1 MDSLT
6 IASVF
11 ALAAVAKSSHT
22 IMMHLK
28 HYTQP
33 RYQLYICRIL
43 MIVPLYAFQAWLS
56 LLFTDYAP
64 FFSAL
69 RDVYEGYVIYM
80 FFTLLIAYL
89 GGEDCLIDYLELKSH
104 MAHPGSL
111 RRCCSR
117 ITLGRKFLRR
127 IKQGTLQFVLVRP
140 TTALLALVLSM
151 FGLYDEE
158 NWGLDSGYIYLTLIN
173 NVSVTVSLYVLS
185 DSRESHSNIYI

>member
-1 MDSLT
+1 MSLIT
-6 IASVF
+6 
-11 ALAAVAKSSHT
+11 
-22 IMMHLK
+22 
-28 HYTQP
+28 
-33 RYQLYICRIL
+33 
-43 MIVPLYAFQAWLS
+43 
-56 LLFTDYAP
+56 
-64 FFSAL
+64 
-69 RDVYEGYVIYM
+69 
-80 FFTLLIAYL
+80 L

-185 DSRESHSNIYI
+185 DSRESHSNIYIIHHMYNHSLWDMSLTPNSSTFIIFHLHHIPMNNRYPKPCNNAC

>member
-1 MDSLT
+1 M
-6 IASVF
+6 
-11 ALAAVAKSSHT
+11 
-22 IMMHLK
+22 
-28 HYTQP
+28 
-33 RYQLYICRIL
+33 
-43 MIVPLYAFQAWLS
+43 
-56 LLFTDYAP
+56 
-64 FFSAL
+64 
-69 RDVYEGYVIYM
+69 
-80 FFTLLIAYL
+80 IAYL

-158 NWGLDSGYIYLTLIN
+158 NWGLDSGYIYLTFIN
-173 NVSVTVSLYVLS
+173 NVSVTVSLSVYFRTLLKNNHPHTSLKYVPTDTPWCFS
-185 DSRESHSNIYI
+185 TKPQSFD

>member
-1 MDSLT
+1 MIVFVSIFFFVFIYPFSSREIRIREACRMDSLT
-6 IASVF
+6 VASVF

-56 LLFTDYAP
+56 LIFTDYAP

-104 MAHPGSL
+104 MAHPGLL

-127 IKQGTLQFVLVRP
+127 IKQGTKR
-140 TTALLALVLSM
+140 
-151 FGLYDEE
+151 
-158 NWGLDSGYIYLTLIN
+158 
-173 NVSVTVSLYVLS
+173 
-185 DSRESHSNIYI
+185 SRREMISHSNY